1 MPRGASFLYDVTQGG
16 AEVHFAYDIR
26 AKQEG
31 KVIFEKLL
39 RDKLGATYYYCS
51 NPRVQNVYGGLS
63 GASFWPN
70 TQVQTFCQQG
80 RARVDVTQLR
90 EMIPE
95 KLAAE
100 ILSIP
105 VIASTAARAK

>member
-1 MPRGASFLYDVTQGG
+1 
-16 AEVHFAYDIR
+16 
-26 AKQEG
+26 
-31 KVIFEKLL
+31 
-39 RDKLGATYYYCS
+39 
-51 NPRVQNVYGGLS
+51 VQNVYGGLS